1 MHMDLKVQFI
11 HNAGTLE

>member
-1 MHMDLKVQFI
+1 MDLKVQFI